1 MFLIALFWITLFW
14 TLGGYLISKFV
25 LSGPDLSGYDTPVG
39 ENFEQHADDSAA
51 DAQFMSSIASLR
63 KATLATKSMKSG
75 LAKAREFADNLSSD
89 LQTDSEFKQVIVN
102 GVKCE
107 WTLATNSTTSRRIL
121 FMHGGAFLLGS
132 PKGHRRFTDQLA
144 KLANAAVLSVDYRM
158 LPESSRSK
166 GIKDCQT
173 AYKWILENGPD
184 GPENLDLLIIA
195 GDSAGG
201 NLAMML
207 SNWSKSLSIRR
218 PDGVIGFSP
227 SLDATMASPT
237 ISANLKTDRILGE
250 GLGALLRIPR
260 IIRNWIGLFAAR
272 MNPANPLSSPLFGDL
287 TDLPKTL
294 IHASSSEMLLG
305 ESIRYTNK
313 ARAGGSDVTLQI
325 WQNQL
330 HDWHLFNMHV
340 GSGVSAWNEVK
351 KFIDSLSSNVAN
363 STQTEA
369 ALSYAKRSANG

>member
-1 MFLIALFWITLFW
+1 MFLITLFWIALFWI
-14 TLGGYLISKFV
+14 LGSYLISKFL
-25 LSGPDLSGYDTPVG
+25 LSGPDLSHYDTPIG
-39 ENFEQHADDSAA
+39 ETFEQHADDSAA
-51 DAQFMSSIASLR
+51 DDQFIASIASLR
-63 KATLATKSMKSG
+63 KDAVAAKSLKQG
-75 LAKAREFADNLSSD
+75 LTKAREFADKLSSD
-89 LQTDSEFKQVIVN
+89 LQTDSEFKPATVN

-107 WTLATNSTTSRRIL
+107 WTIAVNSAPSRRIL

-144 KLANAAVLSVDYRM
+144 KLAKAAVLSVDYRM
-158 LPESSRSK
+158 LPEHSRGK
-166 GIKDCQT
+166 GIKDCQS

-184 GPENLDLLIIA
+184 GPENLDLLILA

-207 SNWSKSLSIRR
+207 SSWSKSATLRR

-227 SLDATMASPT
+227 SLDSTMASPT
-237 ISANLKTDRILGE
+237 IRANHKTDRILGE

-260 IIRNWIGLFAAR
+260 FIRNWVGLFAAR

-287 TDLPKTL
+287 ADLPKTL

-313 ARAGGSDVTLQI
+313 ARAAGSDVSLQI

-340 GSGVSAWNEVK
+340 GSGIAAWNEVQ
-351 KFIDSLSSNVAN
+351 KFIASLSPKVSS
-363 STQTEA
+363 STITEA
-369 ALSYAKRSANG
+369 AQSDLKKVVNG